1 MFRPGT
7 KKTFI
12 SLLLIL
18 LLAGVI
24 LFVIRLNKRNSS
36 VVETLLPEI
45 HVLRVDITG
54 ISEEEINLRVKVSL
68 ENRMPIGVLIDSIAY
83 IIFIEDKQIAQSMY
97 PKKIDIDANGK
108 SSINLP
114 VSLAYKKLGTLFGR
128 LHRAG
133 KDSTLMRMDVQV
145 YSSLIPKDSALVH
158 IHQMIPVLVLPRIHL
173 KQLQIA
179 NLSTSGATVKVTMS
193 VVNENTMRFAFH
205 DSKYKIIF
213 EDHKAI
219 EGVIPHIIE
228 LPAKD
233 SAVVTIPLELDFK
246 QIGQTLAD
254 YIRKGKDMTYD
265 VTITTRPVTNI
276 ETLKDSDIILHDAG
290 KLKTIKDAADKK

>member
-24 LFVIRLNKRNSS
+24 LFVIRFNKRNSS

-45 HVLRVDITG
+45 HVLHADITG

-108 SSINLP
+108 SSIELP
-114 VSLAYKKLGTLFGR
+114 VSLAYKKLGGLFER
-128 LHRAG
+128 LHDAG
-133 KDSTLMRMDVQV
+133 KDSAQMRMNILL
-145 YSSLIPKDSALVH
+145 YSSLIPRDSAWIYIKLT
-158 IHQMIPVLVLPRIHL
+158 IPVLVLPTVHLEHL
-173 KQLQIA
+173 KIT
-179 NLSTSGATVKVTMS
+179 NLNSSGATLNVSMK

-219 EGVIPHIIE
+219 EGAIPHIIE

-233 SAVVTIPLELDFK
+233 SAVVTIPLDLNFK

-276 ETLKDSDIILHDAG
+276 ETLKDSDIILHAAG